1 MNSSGNSDVSTPA
14 PGPALTRELPTSAGN
29 GESRLLLM
37 VERYGLVA
45 LLLAMIVA
53 FCLIPA
59 SSEAFATHANLTN
72 ILGGEA
78 TLCIVAIAYTLP
90 LMVGQLDL
98 SVASIAGLGS
108 VVTAATMSDFGAPLF
123 VSIVVA
129 LAFGLLIGALNG
141 YLIAI
146 AGLDSIIVTL
156 AGMTLISGCVEWYT
170 KGLTINTGISSALTD
185 FGSLQWLGFPR
196 ISFLLLALVVL
207 SWYLIEKTPFGR
219 YIRMIGSNRSAA
231 RLVGL
236 PDRQLIFAVFALTG
250 ALGGLAGV
258 LLTARSGGANPLD
271 GPGLLLPGLA
281 AVYLGATTIQPG
293 RFNIIGTILG
303 VFFVAVAVSG
313 LTLCGVPPFVE
324 QLFDGGALLLAIGLS
339 RSLGRMRGAGGPIGT

>member
-1 MNSSGNSDVSTPA
+1 
-14 PGPALTRELPTSAGN
+14 
-29 GESRLLLM
+29 
-37 VERYGLVA
+37 
-45 LLLAMIVA
+45 
-53 FCLIPA
+53 
-59 SSEAFATHANLTN
+59 
-72 ILGGEA
+72 
-78 TLCIVAIAYTLP
+78 
-90 LMVGQLDL
+90 MVGQLDL

-123 VSIVVA
+123 VSVVVA

-156 AGMTLISGCVEWYT
+156 AGMTLISGCVDWYT

-236 PDRQLIFAVFALTG
+236 PDRRLIFAVFALTG

-324 QLFDGGALLLAIGLS
+324 QLFDGGALLLAVGLS
-339 RSLGRMRGAGGPIGT
+339 RSLGRVRGAGGPIGT